1 MNLIFQYSDY
11 LDHLK
16 DPNPLVR
23 LWAFDALDTQYYRRY
38 APEVAQ
44 LLSQPD
50 DESVSAAAHY
60 LARHQALDQAP
71 AILECFNNHKGKIG
85 WSCGSALGKLGY
97 LPAKESILAR
107 LADIDSEDTLL
118 GISEYCAKV
127 QDDECHQALRE
138 LVKSTSS
145 EFYAGRV
152 ARNLLCYADLKDIPL
167 VLKNVPDERYQD
179 IYISDLMESIGAR
192 GIYGDLVEYN
202 LDQLMTSPDQAISY
216 VLDQHQSLKLP
227 KEFRDQIVKLLLEK
241 KYSELASLL
250 AVTGKEKIS
259 GRYPQAVPDHLGSIY
274 QMDVLSLAMLTEF
287 DGRVTSSQPIRDDL
301 TAPGIIAAML
311 ASCFS
316 IIQRSGL
323 QVALSLEATV
333 DDLMH
338 CLESSGDDLPQPVFE
353 RLLKLAPAERLRDSL
368 SKDYSAWADITIVRI
383 MAETDSS
390 EFIPD
395 LIQVFNAT
403 HFLDIIHD
411 KSLSALHRVQPP
423 DSEIVLASVKKNIVE
438 DPSSQMALLRC
449 LPYAESFDIA
459 KRLWDEDEIGDYE
472 EYASCLA
479 GIGDPRGVKALQEI
493 FFEENAV
500 YVGDSLET
508 LALLHHVD
516 IPELPMIREKRQE
529 ELERSKARRSDLD
542 AMAMEYG
549 GYDDSIDQ
557 FDFAAPVR
565 TFKRDTPKIG
575 RNQPC
580 PCGSGKKYK
589 KCCLNK

>member
-16 DPNPLVR
+16 DPSPLVR

-85 WSCGSALGKLGY
+85 WSCGSALGNLGY

-118 GISEYCAKV
+118 GISEYCATV

-152 ARNLLCYADLKDIPL
+152 ARNLLCYADPKDIPL

-216 VLDQHQSLKLP
+216 VLDQHQSIKLP
-227 KEFRDQIVKLLLEK
+227 KDFRDQIVKLLLEK

-274 QMDVLSLAMLTEF
+274 HMDVLSLAMLTEQMQEAIN
-287 DGRVTSSQPIRDDL
+287 RMQQ
-301 TAPGIIAAML
+301 
-311 ASCFS
+311 CFYS
-316 IIQRSGL
+316 
-323 QVALSLEATV
+323 
-333 DDLMH
+333 
-338 CLESSGDDLPQPVFE
+338 PV
-353 RLLKLAPAERLRDSL
+353 
-368 SKDYSAWADITIVRI
+368 
-383 MAETDSS
+383 
-390 EFIPD
+390 
-395 LIQVFNAT
+395 
-403 HFLDIIHD
+403 H
-411 KSLSALHRVQPP
+411 
-423 DSEIVLASVKKNIVE
+423 
-438 DPSSQMALLRC
+438 
-449 LPYAESFDIA
+449 
-459 KRLWDEDEIGDYE
+459 G
-472 EYASCLA
+472 
-479 GIGDPRGVKALQEI
+479 
-493 FFEENAV
+493 
-500 YVGDSLET
+500 
-508 LALLHHVD
+508 
-516 IPELPMIREKRQE
+516 
-529 ELERSKARRSDLD
+529 
-542 AMAMEYG
+542 
-549 GYDDSIDQ
+549 
-557 FDFAAPVR
+557 
-565 TFKRDTPKIG
+565 
-575 RNQPC
+575 
-580 PCGSGKKYK
+580 
-589 KCCLNK
+589 